1 MTTDDLDFYRS
12 LPILERF
19 EDAGDAQLYAP
30 LPPGWVIGVAD
41 VRSSTAA
48 IAEGRYKAVN
58 MVGASVIAALM
69 NALGTRDFP
78 FVFGGDGAA
87 VAVPGAMGE
96 AAGAAMAT
104 VRRYAA
110 EALDLDLRVGT
121 IGVDA
126 IRRAGHDVRIA
137 RYGASPDVAF
147 ALFSGNG
154 LNWAE
159 EQLKAGL
166 IALPEAAPGAWPDLA
181 GLSCR
186 WEPITARN
194 GRILSL
200 LVRPAPDAAAAD
212 FAALVSRISAIVE
225 AAPDRGNPVSPATL
239 RWRFPP
245 DGLGIEARSS
255 RGRLGVALAYVRL
268 LVLSLV
274 AATVFLAG
282 RKVGGFDPDHYKMV
296 TARNS
301 DFRKFDDG
309 LRMTVDADAGVE
321 ARLRAELEE
330 AAARGV
336 AQYGLHA
343 QDAAL
348 MTCLVPS
355 LTRDDHIHF
364 IDGAAGGYAQAA
376 ALLKRQISQSARA
389 A

>member
-1 MTTDDLDFYRS
+1 MTTNDLDFYRS
-12 LPILERF
+12 IPILERF
-19 EDAGDAQLYAP
+19 EDVGDGQRYTP
-30 LPPGWVIGVAD
+30 LPPGWIIGVAD
-41 VRSSTAA
+41 VRNSTQA

-69 NALGTRDFP
+69 NALATRDFP

-87 VAVPGAMGE
+87 VALPGTMGA
-96 AAGAAMAT
+96 AAGAAMAS

-126 IRRAGHDVRIA
+126 IRAAGHDVRIA
-137 RYGASPDVAF
+137 RFGVSPDVAF

-166 IALPEAAPGAWPDLA
+166 ITLPEAAPGAWPDLA

-186 WEPITARN
+186 WEPIAARN
-194 GRILSL
+194 GRILSI
-200 LVRPAPDAAAAD
+200 LVRPAPGAPADA

-225 AAPDRGNPVSPATL
+225 AAPDRGNPVSPTTL

-245 DGLGIEARSS
+245 GGLGIEARSGK
-255 RGRLGVALAYVRL
+255 GRLGVAIAYVRL
-268 LVLSLV
+268 LALSLM
-274 AATVFLAG
+274 AAVVFLAG
-282 RKVGGFDPDHYKMV
+282 RKLGDFDPERYKTV

-330 AAARGV
+330 AAARGI

-364 IDGAAGGYAQAA
+364 IDGAAGGYARAA
-376 ALLKRQISQSARA
+376 AMLKQQASMPPA
-389 A
+389 AA

>member
-1 MTTDDLDFYRS
+1 MTSGELDFYRT
-12 LPILERF
+12 LPILEHF
-19 EDAGDAQLYAP
+19 EDAGDAQRYAP
-30 LPPGWVIGVAD
+30 LPPGWIIGVAD
-41 VRSSTAA
+41 VRSSTEA

-58 MVGASVIAALM
+58 MVGASVIAAMM

-87 VAVPGAMGE
+87 VAVPASMGE
-96 AAGAAMAT
+96 KAGQAMAS

-110 EALDLDLRVGT
+110 DSLDLDLRVGT
-121 IGVDA
+121 ISVES
-126 IRRAGHDVRIA
+126 IRAAGHDVRIA
-137 RYGASPDVAF
+137 RFGASSDVSF

-166 IALPEAAPGAWPDLA
+166 IALPDAPAGAWPDLD

-186 WEPITARN
+186 WEPIEARN
-194 GRILSL
+194 GRILSI
-200 LVRPAPDAAAAD
+200 LVRPAPGAAAEE
-212 FAALVSRISAIVE
+212 FAGLVGRISAMVE
-225 AAPDRGNPVSPATL
+225 AAPDRGNPVSPATM

-245 DGLGIEARSS
+245 HGLGIEARS
-255 RGRLGVALAYVRL
+255 RKGRLGVALGYAMLVVHSL
-268 LVLSLV
+268 L
-274 AATVFLAG
+274 AALIFLGG
-282 RKVGGFDPDHYKMV
+282 RRVGDFDPEHYKRV

-330 AAARGV
+330 AAARGI

-355 LTRDDHIHF
+355 LVRDDHIHF

-376 ALLKRQISQSARA
+376 VLLKAQASMAARA